1 MSETFDRAMDR
12 IRDEMAQSRVPGVQ
26 GAGEMMTAMLRSNPE
41 WAEKILND
49 KKTLADLYATME
61 QTARKKASGGMYYM
75 PPTEAMKIA
84 REYYGLDGDMPDVY
98 SMPAAPDQPPRAPEQ
113 DAHAP
118 APVEPEEINELDA
131 LLAGL

>member
-49 KKTLADLYATME
+49 KKTLADLYTTME

-75 PPTEAMKIA
+75 PPTEAMSIA

-118 APVEPEEINELDA
+118 APEEPEEINELDA